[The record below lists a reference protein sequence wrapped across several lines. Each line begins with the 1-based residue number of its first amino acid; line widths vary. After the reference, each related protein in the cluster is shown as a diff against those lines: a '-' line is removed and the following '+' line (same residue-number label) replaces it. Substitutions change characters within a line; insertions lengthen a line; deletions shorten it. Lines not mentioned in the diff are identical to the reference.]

1 MKRLQIIGIT
11 AAAIVSLSAGNN
23 LCFEYPSSRIELT
36 HITMEITDPDDSREV
51 HEKVDPAPY
60 RLLMARASRPN
71 KLNWHYLYLV
81 RKHGN
86 RIITSQSLEC
96 NPKKGFAGGFK
107 CHGEC
112 DSGGADFDRRD
123 NLILTSENILLGE
136 SIDLPEGE
144 WEMAAKN
151 RDALLPA
158 TPVPCLPEI
167 EKQNLAPDDSV
178 ADSYVEQVKRE
189 ENRPAHYVCYSAK
202 TIQSINGEPRP
213 RYEGC
218 QVSKDA
224 CKEIGLLHFGHY
236 NSDLATNEAMIRCR
250 KSTPKATTP

>member
-1 MKRLQIIGIT
+1 MKFKLRLILT
-11 AAAIVSLSAGNN
+11 AAIASSPFIIAQNN
-23 LCFEYPSSRIELT
+23 LCFEYPTEK
-36 HITMEITDPDDSREV
+36 ITLVHSTMKSDGPDNFKEI
-51 HEKVDPAPY
+51 HEQVDPAPY

-81 RKHGN
+81 RKRDN

-96 NPKKGFAGGFK
+96 NPKKGFSGGFT

-112 DSGGADFDRRD
+112 DSGSADFDRRD

-144 WEMAAKN
+144 WEMRAKN
-151 RDALLPA
+151 RDTLLPA
-158 TPVPCLPEI
+158 TPVSCLPEI

-178 ADSYVEQVKRE
+178 ADSYVEQVKKE
-189 ENRPAHYVCYSAK
+189 ENRPAHYVCYSTK
-202 TIQSINGEPRP
+202 TIQSVNGEPKLK
-213 RYEGC
+213 YEGC
-218 QVSKDA
+218 LVSKDA

-236 NSDLATNEAMIRCR
+236 SSDLATDEALIRCR
-250 KSTPKATTP
+250 NATPKM